1 MTTITDHSLP
11 GILILEDDIPTT
23 TILKIWLRGIC
34 NITAVSDGDSALIEI
49 TRRMHEG
56 GVFDLMLFD
65 INIPFPWNGLSLM
78 EEIRR
83 NHECYIHIPFVAQ
96 TAYAMPNDRDRLLEA
111 GFSDYLAKPL
121 EREVL
126 VRTILKNLCEMANV

>member
-1 MTTITDHSLP
+1 MTTITDPSLP

-23 TILKIWLRGIC
+23 SILKIWLRGFC
-34 NITAVSDGDSALIEI
+34 NITTVSDGESALREI
-49 TRRMHEG
+49 NSRMREG
-56 GVFDLMLFD
+56 NVFDLMLFD

-78 EEIRR
+78 EEIRK

-96 TAYAMPNDRDRLLEA
+96 TAYAMPSDKERLLEA

-126 VRTILKNLCEMANV
+126 VRTVLKNLCEMANI